1 MISGTVQQPYGR
13 IERCRTQVHVPL
25 RRRQIAMSG
34 ELLDSPRRRATHRQ
48 VRTEGVTE
56 YVNTSALEIRH
67 PRGAAHMIRN
77 DLRRHECP
85 IRLTEHAR

>member
-1 MISGTVQQPYGR
+1 MGAGVRGVVDREQAFGFD
-13 IERCRTQVHVPL
+13 CGVPL